1 MSLED
6 EFSRIVASRAW
17 SSGETPCGPGSMIE
31 ACSTVLK
38 VLPEW
43 IAKFQITSIAD
54 LGCGDFHW
62 MSRLDLSGIEYD
74 GYDVV
79 QELISSNQSRHS
91 GPNIRFHHADFMTIP
106 VPKVDLIV
114 CKDVLPHLPNDLVLR
129 ALGTIQASGSRLLA
143 ATTAV
148 GWAVAKREGLR
159 IGGFSPVDL
168 EALPFLMGAPLGAVE
183 VPMKPGNP
191 QKLFSLW
198 DLYVKRLSK

>member
-17 SSGETPCGPGSMIE
+17 SSGETPCGLGSTLE
-31 ACSTVLK
+31 ACNAILK
-38 VLPEW
+38 ALPEW

-79 QELISSNQSRHS
+79 QELISSNQNRPSA
-91 GPNIRFHHADFMTIP
+91 PNVRFHHADFMTIQI
-106 VPKVDLIV
+106 PKVDLVV
-114 CKDVLPHLPNDLVLR
+114 CKDVLPHLPTDLALR
-129 ALGTIQASGSRLLA
+129 ALGAIQASGSRLLA

-148 GWAVAKREGLR
+148 GWAAEKREGLR

-168 EALPFLMGAPLGAVE
+168 EALPFLMGAPLEAVE

-191 QKLFSLW
+191 RKLFALW
-198 DLYVKRLSK
+198 DLIPK